1 MKQITI
7 TQNSLTSDSK
17 ELTSEVIN
25 KKIKLKYSNHS
36 EVIPFEK
43 IIRLEGDC
51 NYTIVYTESKK
62 YISSRTLKHYE
73 GILDNNFFVRVH
85 KSHIV
90 NMSFMKSIGV
100 QESSSEIVLE
110 EGKLIEI
117 SRRKLKEIV
126 EKFDTYNNS

>member
-7 TQNSLTSDSK
+7 TPNGLTSNSK
-17 ELTSEVIN
+17 ELISEVKK

-36 EVIPFEK
+36 EIIPFEK
-43 IIRLEGDC
+43 IVRLEGDC

-62 YISSRTLKHYE
+62 YVSSRTLKHYE
-73 GILDNNFFVRVH
+73 GILDNTFFVRVH

-100 QESSSEIVLE
+100 QESSSELVME
-110 EGKLIEI
+110 EGKSIEV